1 MIPSDMHTT
10 TSESKHGDRMEGNE
24 KCRADGYVQGRK
36 GITNYHTMNMK
47 VARDSLRLPI
57 GI

>member
-1 MIPSDMHTT
+1 
-10 TSESKHGDRMEGNE
+10 MEGNE

-47 VARDSLRLPI
+47 VVSRQPQAAHRNIKREL
-57 GI
+57 